1 MVFQGLQE
9 GDILLLV
16 FGDRMHA
23 WLLGGL
29 EKYWRYSGERRGLL
43 YSFSFK

>member
-16 FGDRMHA
+16 FGDGMHA
-23 WLLGGL
+23 VAIGGIREIL
-29 EKYWRYSGERRGLL
+29 EI
-43 YSFSFK
+43 